1 MNDYNCTCVP
11 GFLGKNC
18 SNSKSLKIKS
28 VTRIEIF
35 LINSEQWM
43 VIAFQVY
50 RCTTWLALFKKVV
63 LHKLHIQVSLPL
75 LKLTRE
81 IRLYKEKRNL
91 IHIYAIAIFNLS
103 KISFRRISSVE
114 CPCGINL
121 NAFNWC
127 DKLVLY
133 NYMFLVDMDILL
145 SLILTMLFFFL
156 QTLMTVIQTRV

>member
-1 MNDYNCTCVP
+1 
-11 GFLGKNC
+11 
-18 SNSKSLKIKS
+18 
-28 VTRIEIF
+28 
-35 LINSEQWM
+35 M
-43 VIAFQVY
+43 VIVFQVY
-50 RCTTWLALFKKVV
+50 RCTTWLALFKKDV

-91 IHIYAIAIFNLS
+91 IHIDAIAIFNLS
-103 KISFRRISSVE
+103 KISFKRISSVE

-145 SLILTMLFFFL
+145 SFILTMLFFFFRHWWLLSKPVSKQRDMYRRSEWL
-156 QTLMTVIQTRV
+156 QLHLRAWLCRKELLK